1 MRRRS
6 RSRRKKIR
14 RSRSKKRQRSLRGGD
29 ISRKAMLKSYI
40 TPTSQMTYNFE
51 YYYDIANQ
59 LIYTLFTEWKSIP
72 AQRRKRDLQSINIL
86 ADDLEYLVTT
96 RREKDLYDTIQR
108 QVAILNKYS
117 KVVK

>member
-14 RSRSKKRQRSLRGGD
+14 RSRSSRKKILRGGD
-29 ISRKAMLKSYI
+29 ISRKAMLKSY
-40 TPTSQMTYNFE
+40 TTSTSQMTYFE

-108 QVAILNKYS
+108 QVLILNKYS